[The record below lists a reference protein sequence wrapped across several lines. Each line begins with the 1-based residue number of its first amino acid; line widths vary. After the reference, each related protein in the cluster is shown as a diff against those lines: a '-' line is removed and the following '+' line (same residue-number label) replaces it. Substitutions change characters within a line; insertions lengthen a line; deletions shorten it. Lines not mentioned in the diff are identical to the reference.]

1 MEPAGVPPVGGDQ
14 LAPPGFQTPEQIAQ
28 GLTTNAQNP
37 QPGVSRPVGAESQPP
52 GRRQPSLVP
61 GLPNPLP
68 LFTNLL
74 PGPSRPPQLQQPH
87 VQPPFDMPPLVPHGF
102 NGPATLQPVL
112 NGVVIGHTST
122 GMPWFAVPAMTMPW
136 QVPPRPPA
144 STPANTIGPI
154 TLTPEMAQFT
164 TAISEAIRAASP
176 IVQPAGTS
184 ATGSASRVPENVLLR
199 SAQGMSVETHNSLP
213 APPAPSVARALVF
226 DGSPG
231 TVTRRNPSAGST
243 DNATHQLVVRI
254 DFPLFMTQSTL
265 NAAIGSIASF
275 HAITSVFACLR
286 ETDKKNITTVMTSA
300 EPLPQSWQTLQVD
313 RGMNDA
319 CISSIM
325 NWLDSPMDM
334 LEILQH
340 AVGGRLIIVIDENL
354 GPDSRKICMQ
364 YMRIMQSQLEF
375 GYNPFAVIMNR
386 HVKQQKDALVY
397 IPASILA
404 LKDRFC
410 TAKMLAAL
418 PDATRRH
425 IEAGYDEDQP
435 ITMPHLFLTTLR
447 FAYKPDKDDTRKVR
461 VARVFLD
468 PLQDYKNYD
477 QFHAFWTKIKR
488 EYRELKGRDVHAHD
502 PKEERECILLLLS
515 HRSWMQ
521 TFKRRWE
528 EKGWPDSTEGLFE
541 KLKIEMM
548 NEASVQEK
556 SRYNARR
563 VNAVLDEESDA
574 SSEYDINMLGAKD
587 AKRPKRPASAP
598 PPTSRDKGGGR
609 GRYDGKYDRRE
620 QDRDRNRYN
629 RDNDRISHSHR
640 QRDSRSG
647 ERRDRDRP
655 RHQNSGSSRG
665 SDKGH
670 TRYTSARDDRKFHP
684 TGNNPPRERLKDERR
699 YVRRYGIEGR
709 SRSLEGTKYLLGPPQ
724 QPPEGW
730 KCPHCDR
737 NVCRGRCMICLAE
750 ASCNIAHRNNC
761 PQKHARFA
769 DAKTWPKDWF
779 NNKQHEPCMRCGH
792 AGHPASACPK
802 RNERRVLMRTQWH
815 EGKHR
820 NALVAFLDL
829 KDGCTAPD
837 DENTHEVDRD
847 THETILSDGC
857 RDHASCGHAHE
868 YDVNYVH
875 TADTRLAV
883 DTPALESHVYM
894 ALSSEYGYEHEYRD
908 EDFER
913 DEACEASNNSESDRS
928 DVYPI
933 YSLDEVTHANMSSS
947 DDASFIATLAS
958 HSSIPPDAAVWDSG
972 AMKSVNKDDRNAIEY
987 VKESF
992 AKLYTANGT
1001 PMKNVGEAC
1010 FEMLC
1015 DTKQGT
1021 PHSMIRNAPI
1031 CPEAPINIISAGE
1044 KYKDGYGSAHN
1055 LEGIF
1060 ISKNTY
1066 LYDRVK
1072 KIAYRREYLEFEK
1085 DEHQVIT
1092 PELQQIMLHQRK
1104 PNLFTI
1110 EPMPHTTVEESEHLK
1125 DMRAN
1130 NPKYESISLLRMDDE
1145 VRFDKS
1151 LEFYTGEAQQLLGKI
1166 EQLQRS
1172 LAHVSAYDTEV
1183 SDALIA
1189 AVHCMHNVYDTLH
1202 NPDTSARH
1210 SEDVR
1215 QNIARMHPSALQSVC
1230 TRCERP
1236 TDASCADRCDG
1247 ADKCTYACKECG
1259 SQDVRKHKEGY
1270 TCARRCAASNTILAL
1285 TEKVREEMLTDTG
1298 NAEDDRIHDANMS
1311 EHAQLHAQCHKHP
1324 CKTCRE
1330 HADMQQTEHADSSI
1344 QSNLIASISDE
1355 SVARAFASLQLHDNA
1370 IVSSVTSMAAP
1381 VSDAVPVQS
1390 NLNDAGV
1397 CVKCWHH
1404 WTGCRCTDALSGK
1417 YKHTKGRCVHKACR
1431 RWAAYFGVGK
1441 ICSACNPARATE
1453 CDACLVTAYSMLF
1466 ESKKEDHDRDTDR
1479 TSAPSTS
1486 HKTSMQH
1493 GMDAVR
1499 HVSMGEGSGAS
1510 TSGESG
1516 SGQHGMSH
1524 AQPSNVT
1531 DNIMHSNLHH
1541 ATMPVLTRARRTPP
1555 KTVGNATVGQSGVGN
1570 AATSTSGVGNAT
1582 ASTSGVGN
1590 AATSIDAV
1598 GHATVSMDDGNASSE
1613 MDSVGHA
1620 TEREVGKATSASSSR
1635 KRKGEEASIDRHTML
1650 SVIGRHAWQ
1659 SVLENASSYPTV
1671 LSFTPLEWLE
1681 QLPLDMRNILSVVH
1695 QNTVTANCKHELCM
1709 SKHGK
1714 NSAKTLEA
1722 ATNRAKEQRTYDDT
1736 VALLARIAE
1745 TMLAAGTA
1753 K

>member
-1 MEPAGVPPVGGDQ
+1 
-14 LAPPGFQTPEQIAQ
+14 
-28 GLTTNAQNP
+28 
-37 QPGVSRPVGAESQPP
+37 
-52 GRRQPSLVP
+52 
-61 GLPNPLP
+61 
-68 LFTNLL
+68 
-74 PGPSRPPQLQQPH
+74 
-87 VQPPFDMPPLVPHGF
+87 
-102 NGPATLQPVL
+102 
-112 NGVVIGHTST
+112 
-122 GMPWFAVPAMTMPW
+122 
-136 QVPPRPPA
+136 
-144 STPANTIGPI
+144 
-154 TLTPEMAQFT
+154 
-164 TAISEAIRAASP
+164 
-176 IVQPAGTS
+176 
-184 ATGSASRVPENVLLR
+184 
-199 SAQGMSVETHNSLP
+199 
-213 APPAPSVARALVF
+213 
-226 DGSPG
+226 
-231 TVTRRNPSAGST
+231 
-243 DNATHQLVVRI
+243 
-254 DFPLFMTQSTL
+254 
-265 NAAIGSIASF
+265 
-275 HAITSVFACLR
+275 
-286 ETDKKNITTVMTSA
+286 
-300 EPLPQSWQTLQVD
+300 
-313 RGMNDA
+313 
-319 CISSIM
+319 
-325 NWLDSPMDM
+325 
-334 LEILQH
+334 
-340 AVGGRLIIVIDENL
+340 
-354 GPDSRKICMQ
+354 
-364 YMRIMQSQLEF
+364 
-375 GYNPFAVIMNR
+375 
-386 HVKQQKDALVY
+386 
-397 IPASILA
+397 
-404 LKDRFC
+404 
-410 TAKMLAAL
+410 
-418 PDATRRH
+418 
-425 IEAGYDEDQP
+425 
-435 ITMPHLFLTTLR
+435 
-447 FAYKPDKDDTRKVR
+447 
-461 VARVFLD
+461 
-468 PLQDYKNYD
+468 
-477 QFHAFWTKIKR
+477 
-488 EYRELKGRDVHAHD
+488 
-502 PKEERECILLLLS
+502 
-515 HRSWMQ
+515 
-521 TFKRRWE
+521 
-528 EKGWPDSTEGLFE
+528 
-541 KLKIEMM
+541 
-548 NEASVQEK
+548 
-556 SRYNARR
+556 
-563 VNAVLDEESDA
+563 
-574 SSEYDINMLGAKD
+574 
-587 AKRPKRPASAP
+587 
-598 PPTSRDKGGGR
+598 
-609 GRYDGKYDRRE
+609 
-620 QDRDRNRYN
+620 
-629 RDNDRISHSHR
+629 
-640 QRDSRSG
+640 
-647 ERRDRDRP
+647 
-655 RHQNSGSSRG
+655 
-665 SDKGH
+665 
-670 TRYTSARDDRKFHP
+670 
-684 TGNNPPRERLKDERR
+684 
-699 YVRRYGIEGR
+699 
-709 SRSLEGTKYLLGPPQ
+709 
-724 QPPEGW
+724 
-730 KCPHCDR
+730 
-737 NVCRGRCMICLAE
+737 
-750 ASCNIAHRNNC
+750 
-761 PQKHARFA
+761 
-769 DAKTWPKDWF
+769 
-779 NNKQHEPCMRCGH
+779 
-792 AGHPASACPK
+792 
-802 RNERRVLMRTQWH
+802 
-815 EGKHR
+815 
-820 NALVAFLDL
+820 
-829 KDGCTAPD
+829 
-837 DENTHEVDRD
+837 
-847 THETILSDGC
+847 
-857 RDHASCGHAHE
+857 
-868 YDVNYVH
+868 
-875 TADTRLAV
+875 
-883 DTPALESHVYM
+883 
-894 ALSSEYGYEHEYRD
+894 
-908 EDFER
+908 
-913 DEACEASNNSESDRS
+913 
-928 DVYPI
+928 
-933 YSLDEVTHANMSSS
+933 
-947 DDASFIATLAS
+947 
-958 HSSIPPDAAVWDSG
+958 
-972 AMKSVNKDDRNAIEY
+972 
-987 VKESF
+987 
-992 AKLYTANGT
+992 
-1001 PMKNVGEAC
+1001 MKNVGEAC

-1044 KYKDGYGSAHN
+1044 KYKEGYGSAHN
-1055 LEGIF
+1055 LDGIF

-1085 DEHQVIT
+1085 NEHQVIT

-1172 LAHVSAYDTEV
+1172 LAHVSAHDTEV

-1510 TSGESG
+1510 TSGELG

-1541 ATMPVLTRARRTPP
+1541 ATMPVLTRARHTQP

-1582 ASTSGVGN
+1582 ALTSGVGN

-1635 KRKGEEASIDRHTML
+1635 KRKGEEAGPCLQQTRRS
-1650 SVIGRHAWQ
+1650 GRA
-1659 SVLENASSYPTV
+1659 
-1671 LSFTPLEWLE
+1671 
-1681 QLPLDMRNILSVVH
+1681 
-1695 QNTVTANCKHELCM
+1695 
-1709 SKHGK
+1709 
-1714 NSAKTLEA
+1714 
-1722 ATNRAKEQRTYDDT
+1722 
-1736 VALLARIAE
+1736 
-1745 TMLAAGTA
+1745 
-1753 K
+1753 